1 MDEWLETKG
10 RMVVVK
16 VRFCFISFFLWFG
29 YGEDCIAFF
38 ADCII
43 LRNDVDGKGMGWSWM
58 ISVRVQGMMSLP
70 NKQYERMA
78 CCYP

>member
-1 MDEWLETKG
+1 MFGSVSFPFFRD
-10 RMVVVK
+10 VV
-16 VRFCFISFFLWFG
+16 F
-29 YGEDCIAFF
+29 EDCIAFF

-58 ISVRVQGMMSLP
+58 ISVRVQGMMLLP